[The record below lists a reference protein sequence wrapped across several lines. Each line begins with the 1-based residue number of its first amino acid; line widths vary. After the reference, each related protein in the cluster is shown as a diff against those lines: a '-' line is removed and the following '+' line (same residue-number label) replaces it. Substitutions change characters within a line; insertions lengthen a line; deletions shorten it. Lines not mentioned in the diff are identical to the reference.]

1 MKNYNFFMFIKLLI
15 IIIICSES
23 TAKNK
28 NGLTS
33 PVGPYQLVFKQ
44 IYNCEMKQ
52 NSKLKLDA
60 YLSHT
65 GNSTLILGKSTLKVP
80 FDDTLFLEMR
90 LAFKDS
96 FGQWKENHF
105 VYKSPKACSTLKE
118 IFGNA
123 WTAFTIGSGFPS
135 TNCPIRPGIYDAP
148 GFDPSVLKD
157 SNAPKVF
164 LYGTYKFHLYFTK
177 NNEVLGCE
185 AYILEFKRP

>member
-1 MKNYNFFMFIKLLI
+1 MKNYNFFMFIKLLFI
-15 IIIICSES
+15 IIISSES

-52 NSKLKLDA
+52 DSKIKLNA
-60 YLSHT
+60 FLNHK
-65 GNSTLILGKSTLKVP
+65 GNSTWLHGNYTLKVP
-80 FDDTLFLEMR
+80 LDDTLFMEMR

-96 FGQWKENHF
+96 FGQWKENQF
-105 VYKSPKACSTLKE
+105 VFKSPKACSTLKE
-118 IFGNA
+118 ILGNA
-123 WTAFTIGSGFPS
+123 WTAYTLGIGFPS
-135 TNCPIRPGIYDAP
+135 TNCPIHSGTYNAT
-148 GFDPSVLKD
+148 GFDLSVLKD

-177 NNEVLGCE
+177 NNEVLGCQ
-185 AYILEFKRP
+185 AYILEFKRS